1 MTIFRISK
9 TMHVLFICTSLHFF
23 VAQFLVLTGFPLET
37 GVHSEVIDIQNED
50 LSCTDMTNAPYE
62 IYGGTGGFIEN
73 YKKYESDYINVGYYI
88 LRCGGWDEFGF
99 VDSNKCWSM
108 GLTPSTLNIGQKQE
122 ITMEYKRNY
131 VSSII
136 INSNDGGNDMASL

>member
-9 TMHVLFICTSLHFF
+9 TMHVLFICTSLDFF

-73 YKKYESDYINVGYYI
+73 YKKYESDYNNVWYYI
-88 LRCGGWDEFGF
+88 LHCGGR
-99 VDSNKCWSM
+99 DSNKCWSM

-136 INSNDGGNDMASL
+136 INSIDGGNDMASL

>member
-1 MTIFRISK
+1 MS
-9 TMHVLFICTSLHFF
+9 LCTSLHFF

-62 IYGGTGGFIEN
+62 IFGGTGGFIGN
-73 YKKYESDYINVGYYI
+73 YKKHESDYNNVWYYI
-88 LRCGGWDEFGF
+88 LHCGGW
-99 VDSNKCWSM
+99 DSNKCWSM
-108 GLTPSTLNIGQKQE
+108 GLNPPTLNT
-122 ITMEYKRNY
+122 ITMAYKRFY

-136 INSNDGGNDMASL
+136 INSIDGGNDMVSL

>member
-1 MTIFRISK
+1 M
-9 TMHVLFICTSLHFF
+9 
-23 VAQFLVLTGFPLET
+23 LVLTGFPLET

-73 YKKYESDYINVGYYI
+73 YKKYESDYINVGYYV
-88 LRCGGWDEFGF
+88 LLCGGWDEFGF

-108 GLTPSTLNIGQKQE
+108 GLNPPTLNT
-122 ITMEYKRNY
+122 ITMAYKRFY

-136 INSNDGGNDMASL
+136 INSIDGGNDMVSL